1 MEELSLSYVRSELEK
16 LLEKKGLADH
26 MAQVSVEKGE
36 FCLRIF
42 PDNLNEG
49 AIQEAL
55 VLAKKYINNWRIHTF
70 EKGFISIQ
78 ALNDNIFQ
86 SENILDNLKIRIN
99 ALSGEK
105 VIEITKKRTMNH
117 DEFTLL
123 QNFIKSYGITSKKD
137 PFEKLTDAGCQVYLP
152 LSESLKWDDF
162 AGYASVKDQILETV
176 VLPVREPDVYDAIVK
191 KTRKKQG
198 ESIHPK
204 AVLFSGPPGVGKTTM
219 ARILAKETG
228 HVLVYIPLE
237 NLMSAYYG
245 ESTKKLAAVFDIARE
260 AKDTNMI
267 LFLDEIDAL
276 APSRNDNLFEAT
288 RRMLSV
294 LLRKID
300 GIESKDNYITVG
312 ATNRRTDLDPALLS
326 RFDSIIEF
334 PMPSESDIGA
344 ILSLF
349 AIHLNSDEVKS
360 LSIKMAGLA
369 PRTIRDIC
377 KRAERIQARK
387 NIQSKNKENLPNEE
401 TYVEAI
407 SQLPAGER

>member
-16 LLEKKGLADH
+16 SLEKKGLSDQ

-36 FCLRIF
+36 FCLRIY
-42 PDNLNEG
+42 PENLNDA

-70 EKGFISIQ
+70 EKGYISVQ

-86 SENILDNLKIRIN
+86 TDDILNNLKLKIN
-99 ALSGEK
+99 ALSGER
-105 VIEITKKRTMNH
+105 VIEITKKGVMNH

-123 QNFIKSYGITSKKD
+123 QNFIKTYGIISKKD
-137 PFEKLTDAGCQVYLP
+137 PFDKLIDAGCQVYLP
-152 LSESLKWDDF
+152 LKETLGWDDF
-162 AGYASVKDQILETV
+162 AGYTSIKDQILETV

-198 ESIHPK
+198 ESIRPK

-245 ESTKKLAAVFDIARE
+245 ESTKKLAAIFDIASE
-260 AKDTNMI
+260 AKETDMI

-334 PMPSESDIGA
+334 PMPTESDITE
-344 ILSLF
+344 LLKLF
-349 AIHLNSDEVKS
+349 AIHLDSEQMKS
-360 LSIKMAGLA
+360 VSIKMAGLA

-377 KRAERIQARK
+377 KRAERIQARR
-387 NIQSKNKENLPNEE
+387 NILSKNREDLPDVEA
-401 TYVEAI
+401 YFEAI
-407 SQLPAGER
+407 SQLPSDEI